1 MYNFELVASTLSF
14 SASSISDL
22 EKRSA
27 WECFEKFR
35 QIYPEPQNIQLAG
48 PHRNLA
54 VNRLDK
60 GIRLSMNRTRANTI
74 ARQPRLEVRNHRY
87 LNLFDA
93 MRKSAK
99 NREKN
104 KVQGTHEISR
114 VADFFLEKPVVK
126 KPKDNLPTKPTVNVP
141 TPMDLSR
148 LKAERDRAFNQA
160 ILAERQAQVSPNYYC
175 IDLRLFV
182 YKCQRVH
189 HQKCKKKSD
198 GNGLPN
204 NSKTLS

>member
-54 VNRLDK
+54 MNRIDK
-60 GIRLSMNRTRANTI
+60 GIRLSMNRTKANAI

-104 KVQGTHEISR
+104 KVQGIHMISR
-114 VADFFLEKPVVK
+114 VADFLKRNWWLRNRRIIFPRSQLSMFP
-126 KPKDNLPTKPTVNVP
+126 LPWIC
-141 TPMDLSR
+141 
-148 LKAERDRAFNQA
+148 RDSKQNE
-160 ILAERQAQVSPNYYC
+160 I
-175 IDLRLFV
+175 
-182 YKCQRVH
+182 VH
-189 HQKCKKKSD
+189 STRR
-198 GNGLPN
+198 
-204 NSKTLS
+204 S